1 MIELSIR
8 FTGNLGD
15 IPPFVSI
22 LEEDEN
28 SASDVPILT
37 LNPDKKS
44 YRINDKEIV
53 LDKADVK
60 LELGEILIFF
70 PNQNLIQRFYRPSS
84 NSNTIL
90 LTEQCDQ
97 VCLMCSQ
104 PPKNKDYLHWELY
117 LKAAG
122 IMPIGSIL
130 GISGGEPTLYKEE
143 LFEFLIKAIEIN
155 PSLLIHILTN
165 AQHFDVNDL
174 ETLEIL
180 NENVLWGVPIYS
192 ENANEHDQIVGKDG
206 AFDALIEGFNCL
218 LKSGSRVELRT
229 VLLQNNYPSFAKLSK
244 FIARHFVWIEK
255 WAIMQLEPMGYARIE
270 WPLKFVDTTI
280 APENLENAVFTASSC
295 GIHTELYNFPL
306 CTVPFQLR
314 KFCVKSIS
322 DWKQKYLPNCDQC
335 KSKNSCCGFFEWYD
349 RQAGY
354 KSITG
359 IT

>member
-1 MIELSIR
+1 MGGTILIELSIR

-28 SASDVPILT
+28 STSDVPILT

-117 LKAAG
+117 
-122 IMPIGSIL
+122 
-130 GISGGEPTLYKEE
+130 
-143 LFEFLIKAIEIN
+143 F
-155 PSLLIHILTN
+155 
-165 AQHFDVNDL
+165 
-174 ETLEIL
+174 
-180 NENVLWGVPIYS
+180 
-192 ENANEHDQIVGKDG
+192 
-206 AFDALIEGFNCL
+206 
-218 LKSGSRVELRT
+218 
-229 VLLQNNYPSFAKLSK
+229 
-244 FIARHFVWIEK
+244 
-255 WAIMQLEPMGYARIE
+255 
-270 WPLKFVDTTI
+270 
-280 APENLENAVFTASSC
+280 
-295 GIHTELYNFPL
+295 
-306 CTVPFQLR
+306 
-314 KFCVKSIS
+314 
-322 DWKQKYLPNCDQC
+322 
-335 KSKNSCCGFFEWYD
+335 
-349 RQAGY
+349 
-354 KSITG
+354 
-359 IT
+359 